1 MNTELEKVFVW
12 LASNKLTLNI
22 KKSKFMLVTNKL
34 NIPDFCVKINDSPLE
49 ICKSYKYLGVV
60 IDDKLKWDA
69 HIKYISTKIS
79 KACGALPRLKNNTDI
94 EILKNVYHALIHS
107 YLRYGIWNPDLG
119 KFFQNHAKPPP
130 NSTKQ
135 SG

>member
-1 MNTELEKVFVW
+1 MNTELDKVFVW
-12 LASNKLTLNI
+12 LASNKLTLNK

-79 KACGALPRLKNNTDI
+79 KACGALTRLKNCTDI

-107 YLRYGIWNPDLG
+107 YLRYGILIWG
-119 KFFQNHAKPPP
+119 
-130 NSTKQ
+130 NSSKTM
-135 SG
+135 

>member
-1 MNTELEKVFVW
+1 MIVILLLSSNEREVNAELDKVFVW
-12 LASNKLTLNI
+12 LASNKLTLNV

-60 IDDKLKWDA
+60 IDNKLKWDA

-79 KACGALPRLKNNTDI
+79 KACGALARLKK
-94 EILKNVYHALIHS
+94 LY
-107 YLRYGIWNPDLG
+107 RY
-119 KFFQNHAKPPP
+119 
-130 NSTKQ
+130 
-135 SG
+135 